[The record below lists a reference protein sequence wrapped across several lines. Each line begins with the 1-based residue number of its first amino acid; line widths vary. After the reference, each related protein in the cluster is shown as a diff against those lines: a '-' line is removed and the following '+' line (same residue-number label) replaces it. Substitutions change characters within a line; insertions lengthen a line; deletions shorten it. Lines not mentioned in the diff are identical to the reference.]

1 MRAPINL
8 NERGRI
14 TGMPGTK
21 TTVTLYPQTLGV
33 RMRNSTIRMLESRT
47 ITGGWTSQSRK
58 LAEAIADKHGL
69 QCSVS
74 NQYRGLR
81 VVGISEEAA
90 PLVSEVVNADWVAW
104 ILENPSYSEGYYR
117 GQYEASMTSLKRCE
131 SSFWVQ
137 LMHKETNSKVI
148 EILAAHTTQE
158 MKDKAKQVADTLR
171 GTEPIHLI
179 TF

>member
-1 MRAPINL
+1 
-8 NERGRI
+8 
-14 TGMPGTK
+14 MPGTT
-21 TTVTLYPQTLGV
+21 TTVTLYPQTLGA
-33 RMRNSTIRMLESRT
+33 RMRNSTIRMLEART

-74 NQYRGLR
+74 NNYRGLR

-104 ILENPSYSEGYYR
+104 VLENPEYRNGYYKGR
-117 GQYEASMTSLKRCE
+117 YEESMTSLERCE

-137 LMHKETNSKVI
+137 LMHKESSSKVI
-148 EILAAHTTQE
+148 AILKHHTTQE
-158 MKDKAKQVADTLR
+158 MKDKAKQVAHLLR